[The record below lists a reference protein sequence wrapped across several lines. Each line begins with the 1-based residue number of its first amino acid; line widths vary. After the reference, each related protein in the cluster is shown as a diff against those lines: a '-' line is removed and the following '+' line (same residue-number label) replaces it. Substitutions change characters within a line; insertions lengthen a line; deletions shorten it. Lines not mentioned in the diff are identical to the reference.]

1 MPFSQQ
7 SIDFLFEN
15 RLHDSKE
22 WFSAHKSDYEALV
35 KQPMSQLVLDL
46 APTMAKIDKYIICD
60 PKKISRLYRDLRMH
74 PDSIF
79 RDHIWYSFGRP
90 RGADSRPPEFYFSIG
105 AGGMSF
111 GCGYYCTR
119 PAVTEAARQLILS
132 DDESFKA
139 AFMAV
144 QKQKTFALY
153 GEPYKRDHYPDQPRE
168 KADWLNRRGLGLS
181 GAITDPEIMFTDKL
195 AKHIAREFKKIAP
208 MYDFYMKAERLADKT
223 E

>member
-15 RLHDSKE
+15 RLHDSKA
-22 WFSAHKSDYEALV
+22 WFTEHKADYESLV

-46 APTMAKIDKYIICD
+46 APTMMKIDKYIICD
-60 PKKISRLYRDLRMH
+60 PKKISRIYRDARMH

-90 RGADSRPPEFYFSIG
+90 RDSSNPAPEFYFSIG

-111 GCGYYCTR
+111 GCGYYCAR
-119 PAVTEAARQLILS
+119 PAVMQAARELILA
-132 DDESFKA
+132 DDDSFKA
-139 AFMAV
+139 AFLAV
-144 QKQKTFALY
+144 KKQKSFQLY
-153 GEPYKRDHYPDQPRE
+153 GELYKRNRYPDQSPE
-168 KADWLNRRGLGLS
+168 KCDWLNRRSMGLS
-181 GAITDPEIMFTDKL
+181 GELTDPEIMFTDKL
-195 AKHIAREFKKIAP
+195 SKHIAREFKKIAP
-208 MYDFYMKAERLADKT
+208 VYDFYMKAEMLAAQA